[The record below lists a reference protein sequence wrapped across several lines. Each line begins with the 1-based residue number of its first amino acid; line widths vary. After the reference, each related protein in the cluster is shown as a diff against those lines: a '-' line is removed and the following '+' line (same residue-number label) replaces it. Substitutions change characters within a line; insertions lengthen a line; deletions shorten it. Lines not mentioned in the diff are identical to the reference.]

1 MPRSPLARKE
11 AGLAYALLLPAL
23 AVVLSIVLLPVL
35 ANFWISFKAVEL
47 SDLRPPKPI
56 VKLQLRQW
64 PKNHGDPLVIRYSL
78 RNSSQKL
85 PVNNIL
91 SRQKLPAGMLVQ
103 ELDSKCVFSNNELRC
118 EFDHWPAGYRE
129 KIQNVFI
136 TDDTFITSKK
146 TFKQSNIEISG
157 EAENILTSFQ
167 FTLKNYIKIFT
178 NPEFFFVLKTTF
190 LYTLLGTLGSL
201 FLGLFAAQLLNQ
213 HFAGRNFSGGFFSFL
228 MYHQS
233 LQWHSPGFC
242 CLILFQEPSIPC
254 S

>member
-1 MPRSPLARKE
+1 MMPRSPLARKE

-136 TDDTFITSKK
+136 TDDTSQPRKRLSNKAISK
-146 TFKQSNIEISG
+146 
-157 EAENILTSFQ
+157 
-167 FTLKNYIKIFT
+167 
-178 NPEFFFVLKTTF
+178 
-190 LYTLLGTLGSL
+190 
-201 FLGLFAAQLLNQ
+201 
-213 HFAGRNFSGGFFSFL
+213 
-228 MYHQS
+228 
-233 LQWHSPGFC
+233 
-242 CLILFQEPSIPC
+242 FQEKPKTS
-254 S
+254 

>member
-1 MPRSPLARKE
+1 MMPRSPLARKE

-91 SRQKLPAGMLVQ
+91 SRQKLPPGMLVQ
-103 ELDSKCVFSNNELRC
+103 ELDSRCVFSNNELRC

-146 TFKQSNIEISG
+146 TFKQSNIQISG

-167 FTLKNYIKIFT
+167 FTLKNSGLVKI
-178 NPEFFFVLKTTF
+178 
-190 LYTLLGTLGSL
+190 
-201 FLGLFAAQLLNQ
+201 
-213 HFAGRNFSGGFFSFL
+213 L
-228 MYHQS
+228 M
-233 LQWHSPGFC
+233 
-242 CLILFQEPSIPC
+242 
-254 S
+254 